1 LLGHQC
7 DRLLVECPEF
17 DLRQGRER
25 NISLARHFQ
34 TGSGF
39 YTVPCALENCGS
51 FFGEQMQRER
61 EAMYIHIP
69 LIDDESFVVK
79 GAAGD
84 ATGAPQ
90 A

>member
-1 LLGHQC
+1 
-7 DRLLVECPEF
+7 
-17 DLRQGRER
+17 
-25 NISLARHFQ
+25 
-34 TGSGF
+34 
-39 YTVPCALENCGS
+39 
-51 FFGEQMQRER
+51 MQRER

-79 GAAGD
+79 GAARD